1 MVILTWKSSHQEIKG
16 SKKVQREKALDI
28 IRRISLFIFL
38 AGFAGSFYA
47 VFNGRYSGDQLVQV
61 GLFEKNSSVKNA
73 LITRQFRLSQGENPY
88 RLWIKTT
95 EKGLGGLTE
104 FSLQVKLIGQ
114 KNNTVFEKHKTFSYL
129 YDRQRTSL
137 PWRKESKYEVGLFD
151 VQKDGQYRVR
161 TILDDKV
168 YQLFSKTSEKL
179 DVIID
184 CNAKQIDMS
193 TFMIFLPMLILGAV
207 GAAFTRKDNLK
218 RFGLIKSIP

>member
-1 MVILTWKSSHQEIKG
+1 LEN
-16 SKKVQREKALDI
+16 

-47 VFNGRYSGDQLVQV
+47 VFNGRYSGDQLVQI
-61 GLFEKNSSVKNA
+61 GLFEKNLSVKDV
-73 LITRQFRLSQGENPY
+73 LISKQFRLSQGANPY

-104 FSLQVKLIGQ
+104 FSAQVKLIGQ
-114 KNNTVFEKHKTFSYL
+114 KNKAVFEKHKTFSYL
-129 YDRQRTSL
+129 HDRQRASI

-151 VQKDGQYRVR
+151 VQGDGQYRVSI
-161 TILDDKV
+161 ILDDKV
-168 YQLFSKTSEKL
+168 YQLFSKTSEML

-184 CNAKQIDMS
+184 GNAKQIDMS
-193 TFMIFLPMLILGAV
+193 TFMIFFPMVILGAV

-218 RFGLIKSIP
+218 RFGLIK